1 MINKIAN
8 NIKYLRQLKGLSQ
21 EQMADELEVTRSRI
35 GGYEEGRNEPPID
48 LLIKLSEYFHIAID
62 ALIKGDLKKTN
73 PDALMKIGK
82 NRILFPVIIDN
93 EGDDMIEL
101 IPVKASAGYLRGYS
115 DPDYIERLPRM
126 KLPFLPVGK
135 HRAFPI
141 KGDSMPP
148 LKDGSFV
155 IGKYLERLDDMK
167 DGNTYI
173 VVTKDDGLS
182 YKRLHNVNKKEGTV
196 ELHSDNKMYQ
206 PYKVRLDEV
215 LELWE
220 YTCSINIGDYKDE
233 ELNLDSI
240 MNMLRGL
247 KIEIEQIKKISK
259 PNWNYFFKSTSYKI
273 SKQVSKSLA
282 CFC

>member
-1 MINKIAN
+1 MINRISN
-8 NIKYLRQLKGLSQ
+8 NIRFLRQLKGISQ
-21 EQMADELEVTRSRI
+21 EQMAEDLQVTRSRI

-93 EGDDMIEL
+93 DGDDMIEL

-148 LKDGSFV
+148 IKEGSFV
-155 IGKYLERLDDMK
+155 IGKYVEKLEDIK
-167 DGNTYI
+167 DGMTYV

-182 YKRLHNVNKKEGTV
+182 YKRLHNLNKKEGTI
-196 ELHSDNKMYQ
+196 ELHSDNKIYQ
-206 PYKVRLDEV
+206 PYKVRLEDIVEV
-215 LELWE
+215 WE
-220 YTCSINIGDYKDE
+220 YTCCINMGNYQED
-233 ELNLDSI
+233 ELNLESI

-247 KIEIEQIKKISK
+247 KIEIEQIKHVKKTI
-259 PNWNYFFKSTSYKI
+259 N
-273 SKQVSKSLA
+273 
-282 CFC
+282 

>member
-8 NIKYLRQLKGLSQ
+8 NIRFLRQLKGLSQ
-21 EQMADELEVTRSRI
+21 EQMADELEITRSRI

-82 NRILFPVIIDN
+82 NRILFPVIIDS

-115 DPDYIERLPRM
+115 DPDYIEHLPRM

-155 IGKYLERLDDMK
+155 IGKYLEKLDEMK
-167 DGNTYI
+167 DGHTYV

-182 YKRLHNVNKKEGTV
+182 YKRLHNLNKKEGTV
-196 ELHSDNKMYQ
+196 ELVSDNKMYQ
-206 PYKVRLDEV
+206 PYKVKLEEV

-220 YTCSINIGDYKDE
+220 YTCSINIGNYKDD

-247 KIEIEQIKKISK
+247 KIEIEHIKKGK
-259 PNWNYFFKSTSYKI
+259 PN
-273 SKQVSKSLA
+273 
-282 CFC
+282 